1 MKNPI
6 FNLRIRD
13 SIVLPFLFIIFLVES
28 TLLLPKCILYVD
40 KLYYDSLLEQMS
52 YEKIQKISD
61 QAALLHVSFREY
73 FGLI

>member
-61 QAALLHVSFREY
+61 QAALLHGSFREY